1 MNQELE
7 AFNLTG
13 SQLSV
18 LTYLQRRGEE
28 KTTIRDIQQNLMCSH
43 PTATGLVKRLEKKGF
58 VHTIID
64 PNDRRARIVCLE
76 PSFLSVFLENIHS
89 VSEMDEIVMKGLSQE
104 ERDQLCNLLQ
114 RVYLNIE
121 S

>member
-64 PNDRRARIVCLE
+64 PDDRRARIVCLE
-76 PSFLSVFLENIHS
+76 PSFLSVFLENTHS